1 MRNKYEYRLELD
13 ARSKAGAWGDQ
24 VRIKGMATHNISA
37 GYINVTRDTIY
48 KWISEKQMPA
58 IRIGKKWL
66 FRKKE
71 IDIWLA
77 SSGHIQNQKYF
88 SKEQ

>member
-1 MRNKYEYRLELD
+1 MAIDDNLWNVETLGKYL
-13 ARSKAGAWGDQ
+13 
-24 VRIKGMATHNISA
+24 
-37 GYINVTRDTIY
+37 NVTRDTIY